1 MRKVTNPPYHT
12 KVIIIVSTNDIAS
25 RDKKKG
31 ILIFNLQ
38 NLFFMNHALRF
49 LVFFAILIVYNSQ
62 IHGQIREIKEKS
74 KENQENRNPKPKPKR
89 KPPRTTPPNPKP
101 TPSTVVKKEPVII
114 DYSPIIVREPI
125 QYEESTYSYSES
137 YDFNGCFYALGALN
151 PIPLFKGKKVGRSN
165 SIYWTEIDPTFVSW
179 DIRALFDYGYHYD
192 AEWHYTYIDFLPGV
206 RLNLGFLMLDYRY
219 NILTEYTDGNPDS
232 FKSWELLALF
242 NLLPKRTIKV
252 FVGTGIHRE
261 QFSKLSFAEHY
272 VGTKLGVLDNKNYFD
287 ADLRFSIDYKTG
299 SFPFFETGIRY
310 NKRLMNVDDIFGY
323 LTLGAVYQNYY
334 QSHDIWSLSGGI
346 VLNVH

>member
-1 MRKVTNPPYHT
+1 MNQTLR
-12 KVIIIVSTNDIAS
+12 
-25 RDKKKG
+25 
-31 ILIFNLQ
+31 IL
-38 NLFFMNHALRF
+38 AF
-49 LVFFAILIVYNSQ
+49 LMILLISSSQ
-62 IHGQIREIKEKS
+62 IHGQIKEIKEKS
-74 KENQENRNPKPKPKR
+74 KENQENRKPKPKPKQEQT
-89 KPPRTTPPNPKP
+89 RTSPPNPKP
-101 TPSTVVKKEPVII
+101 SQTPTPTVEKEPVII
-114 DYSPIIVREPI
+114 DYRPIVVREPNNF
-125 QYEESTYSYSES
+125 EEPVVSDSES
-137 YDFNGCFYALGALN
+137 YDFDGCFYALGALN
-151 PIPLFKGKKVGRSN
+151 PIPLFKGKKVRKSD

-179 DIRALFDYGYHYD
+179 DIRAHFDYGYHYD

-206 RLNLGFLMLDYRY
+206 RLNLGFLMFDYRY

-261 QFSKLSFAEHY
+261 QFSQLSFAEHY
-272 VGTKLGVLDNKNYFD
+272 VGTKIGVLDNKNYFD

-299 SFPFFETGIRY
+299 VFPFFETVIRY

-323 LTLGAVYQNYY
+323 LTLGVVYQNYY
-334 QSHDIWSLSGGI
+334 QSHDIWSLRGGI